1 MKNLHPLC
9 ALALCFFLAGNYQG
23 HAQSKDQTF
32 DARNLVGGRSYVFT
46 LRNGDDITAVLDSAD
61 LSYIHISDN
70 IYGPRRVL
78 LSAVRAAKEIEL
90 TAAGFYPNPDA
101 GRYFYGPTAILNQK
115 GDRYFYTNGALAAL
129 SYAPSKYVT
138 TSVGTVWLL
147 DLFGVLNVN
156 PSLKVGLEIS
166 PNLHV
171 ATGGTMIL
179 GYNAWWEE
187 GFAFALPFV
196 NATLGGTENNVTL
209 GLGLAGESFGSFQG
223 FEWAQTPTVT
233 MGFSRR
239 ISERYMIVSENYLI
253 SADGGQL
260 GIASG
265 FLRRLNARNAW
276 DYGFAAF
283 ITAEVGTIALPLAS
297 YALRF

>member
-1 MKNLHPLC
+1 MKKVTQLC

-23 HAQSKDQTF
+23 HAQSNDQTF
-32 DARNLVGGRSYVFT
+32 DARNLVGGRSYVFS

-61 LSYIHISDN
+61 LSYIYVSDN

-78 LSAVRAAKEIEL
+78 LTAVRSAKEIEL

-101 GRYFYGPTAILNQK
+101 GRYFYGPTAILNPK
-115 GDRYFYTNGALAAL
+115 GDRYFYTNGVLAAL

-156 PSLKVGLEIS
+156 PSLKVGLEVA

-171 ATGGTMIL
+171 ATGGTMIF
-179 GYNAWWEE
+179 GYNTWVGE

-196 NATLGGTENNVTL
+196 NATLGGTENNITL
-209 GLGLAGESFGSFQG
+209 GLGLAGSRLGTMQG

-253 SADGGQL
+253 SADGAQL
-260 GIASG
+260 GIVSG

-283 ITAEVGTIALPLAS
+283 IAEEGGFALPLAS

>member
-1 MKNLHPLC
+1 
-9 ALALCFFLAGNYQG
+9 
-23 HAQSKDQTF
+23 
-32 DARNLVGGRSYVFT
+32 
-46 LRNGDDITAVLDSAD
+46 
-61 LSYIHISDN
+61 
-70 IYGPRRVL
+70 
-78 LSAVRAAKEIEL
+78 VRAAKELKL
-90 TAAGFYPNPDA
+90 TSAGFYPNPDA

-115 GDRYFYTNGALAAL
+115 GDRYFYTNFALANL

-147 DLFGVLNVN
+147 DLIGVLNVN
-156 PSLKVGLEIS
+156 PSLKVGLEVS

-171 ATGGTMIL
+171 ATGGTMIF
-179 GYNAWWEE
+179 GYNPRVAE

-196 NATLGGTENNVTL
+196 NATLGGTENNITL
-209 GLGLAGESFGSFQG
+209 GLGLAGSQFGGSQG
-223 FEWAQTPTVT
+223 FDWARTPTFT
-233 MGFSRR
+233 MGLSRR

-253 SADGGQL
+253 SADGVQL
-260 GIASG
+260 GIVSG

-283 ITAEVGTIALPLAS
+283 ILGGGSFALPLAS

>member
-1 MKNLHPLC
+1 MKKVTQLC
-9 ALALCFFLAGNYQG
+9 ALALCFFFAGNYQG

-46 LRNGDDITAVLDSAD
+46 LRNGDNITAVLDSAD

-78 LSAVRAAKEIEL
+78 LAAVRAAKETKL

-115 GDRYFYTNGALAAL
+115 GDRYFYTNFALANL

-138 TSVGTVWLL
+138 TSLGTVWLL

-209 GLGLAGESFGSFQG
+209 GLGLAGSSFGSFQG

-253 SADGGQL
+253 SNDFGQL
-260 GIASG
+260 GIVSG
-265 FLRRLNARNAW
+265 FLRRLNPRNAW

-283 ITAEVGTIALPLAS
+283 IYEGGGFAALPLAS

>member
-1 MKNLHPLC
+1 MKNLSTLC
-9 ALALCFFLAGNYQG
+9 ALALCIFLAGNYQG

-32 DARNLVGGRSYVFT
+32 DARNLVGGRTYVFT

-78 LSAVRAAKEIEL
+78 LAAVRAAKEITL
-90 TAAGFYPNPDA
+90 TSAGFYPNPDA

-115 GDRYFYTNGALAAL
+115 GDRYFYTNAALANL

-138 TSVGTVWLL
+138 TSVGTVWFLN
-147 DLFGVLNVN
+147 LFGVLNVN
-156 PSLKVGLEIS
+156 PSIKVGLEVA

-171 ATGGTMIL
+171 ATGGTMIF
-179 GYNAWWEE
+179 GYNAWFAE

-196 NATLGGTENNVTL
+196 NATLGGTENNITL
-209 GLGLAGESFGSFQG
+209 GLGLAGSQFGSFQG

-253 SADGGQL
+253 SADGSQL
-260 GIASG
+260 GIVSG

-276 DYGFAAF
+276 DYGFGAF
-283 ITAEVGTIALPLAS
+283 IFNGVPFALPLAS

>member
-1 MKNLHPLC
+1 MKNLSTLC
-9 ALALCFFLAGNYQG
+9 ALALCIFLAGSYQG

-32 DARNLVGGRSYVFT
+32 DARNLVGGRTYVFT

-78 LSAVRAAKEIEL
+78 LAAVRAAKEITL
-90 TAAGFYPNPDA
+90 TSAGFYPNPDA
-101 GRYFYGPTAILNQK
+101 GRYFYAPTAILNQK
-115 GDRYFYTNGALAAL
+115 GDRYFYANIALANL

-138 TSVGTVWLL
+138 TSVGTVWFL
-147 DLFGVLNVN
+147 DLIGVLNVN
-156 PSLKVGLEIS
+156 PSLKVGLEVS

-171 ATGGTMIL
+171 ATGGTMIF
-179 GYNAWWEE
+179 GYWFEE
-187 GFAFALPFV
+187 VYAFALPFV
-196 NATLGGTENNVTL
+196 NATLGGTENNITL
-209 GLGLAGESFGSFQG
+209 GLGLAGSQFGSFQG

-239 ISERYMIVSENYLI
+239 ISERRMIVSENYLI

-260 GIASG
+260 GIVSG

-276 DYGFAAF
+276 DYGFAALIF
-283 ITAEVGTIALPLAS
+283 DGGSLAFPLAS

>member
-1 MKNLHPLC
+1 MKTINALC
-9 ALALCFFLAGNYQG
+9 ALALSFFLAGSYQG

-32 DARNLVGGRSYVFT
+32 DARNLVGGRTYVFT

-61 LSYIHISDN
+61 LSYIHVSDN

-78 LSAVRAAKEIEL
+78 LAAVRAAKEITL
-90 TAAGFYPNPDA
+90 TSAGFYPNPDA

-115 GDRYFYTNGALAAL
+115 GDRYFYTNFALANL

-156 PSLKVGLEIS
+156 PSLKVGLEVA

-171 ATGGTMIL
+171 ATGGTMIF
-179 GYNAWWEE
+179 GYNAWVAE

-196 NATLGGTENNVTL
+196 NATLGGTENNITL
-209 GLGLAGESFGSFQG
+209 GMGLAGSRLGGSQG
-223 FEWAQTPTVT
+223 FTWAETPTLT

-253 SADGGQL
+253 SADGSQL
-260 GIASG
+260 GIVSG

-276 DYGFAAF
+276 DYGFGAF
-283 ITAEVGTIALPLAS
+283 IFDGGTFALPLAS

>member
-1 MKNLHPLC
+1 MKTINALC
-9 ALALCFFLAGNYQG
+9 ALALSFFLAGSYQG

-32 DARNLVGGRSYVFT
+32 DARNLVGGRTYVFT
-46 LRNGDDITAVLDSAD
+46 LRNGDDITAILDSAD

-78 LSAVRAAKEIEL
+78 LAAVRAAKEITL
-90 TAAGFYPNPDA
+90 TSAGFYPNPDA

-115 GDRYFYTNGALAAL
+115 GDRYFYTNFALANL

-138 TSVGTVWLL
+138 TSVGTVWFLNV
-147 DLFGVLNVN
+147 FGVLNVN
-156 PSLKVGLEIS
+156 PSLKVGLEVA

-171 ATGGTMIL
+171 ATGGTMIF
-179 GYNAWWEE
+179 AE
-187 GFAFALPFV
+187 GFAFALPFI
-196 NATLGGTENNVTL
+196 NATLGGTENNITL
-209 GLGLAGESFGSFQG
+209 GMGLAGSRLGGSQG
-223 FEWAQTPTVT
+223 FIWAETPTFT

-253 SADGGQL
+253 SAYDSQL
-260 GIASG
+260 DIVSG
-265 FLRRLNARNAW
+265 FLRRLNPRNAW
-276 DYGFAAF
+276 DYGFGVF
-283 ITAEVGTIALPLAS
+283 SLEGTPFPIWLPLAS

>member
-1 MKNLHPLC
+1 MKNLHALC

-32 DARNLVGGRSYVFT
+32 DAKNLVGGRSYVFT

-78 LSAVRAAKEIEL
+78 LAAVRAAKEIKL
-90 TAAGFYPNPDA
+90 TTAGFYPNPDA

-115 GDRYFYTNGALAAL
+115 GDRYFYTNFALANL

-156 PSLKVGLEIS
+156 PSLKVGLEVA

-171 ATGGTMIL
+171 ATGGTMIF
-179 GYNAWWEE
+179 GYNAWLD
-187 GFAFALPFV
+187 GRFAFALPFV
-196 NATLGGTENNVTL
+196 NATLGGTENNITL
-209 GLGLAGESFGSFQG
+209 GMGLAGSAAPGSDQG

-253 SADGGQL
+253 SADGSQL

-283 ITAEVGTIALPLAS
+283 IFEGGSFALPLAS

>member
-1 MKNLHPLC
+1 MKKVTQLC

-32 DARNLVGGRSYVFT
+32 DARNLVGGRSYVFS

-61 LSYIHISDN
+61 LSYIYVSDN

-78 LSAVRAAKEIEL
+78 LTAVRSAKEIEL

-156 PSLKVGLEIS
+156 PSLKVGLEVA

-171 ATGGTMIL
+171 ATGGTMIF
-179 GYNAWWEE
+179 GYNAWVEE
-187 GFAFALPFV
+187 GFVFALPFV
-196 NATLGGTENNVTL
+196 NATLGGTENNFTL
-209 GLGLAGESFGSFQG
+209 GLGLAGSRLGTMQG

-233 MGFSRR
+233 MGFSQR

-253 SADGGQL
+253 SADGSQL
-260 GIASG
+260 GIVSG

-283 ITAEVGTIALPLAS
+283 IAEGGGFAIPVAS

>member
-1 MKNLHPLC
+1 MKKVTQLC

-23 HAQSKDQTF
+23 HAQSNDQTF
-32 DARNLVGGRSYVFT
+32 DARNLVGGRSYVFS

-61 LSYIHISDN
+61 LSYIYVSDN

-78 LSAVRAAKEIEL
+78 LTAVRSAKEIEL

-156 PSLKVGLEIS
+156 PSLKVGLEVA

-171 ATGGTMIL
+171 ATGGTMIF
-179 GYNAWWEE
+179 GYNTWAGE

-196 NATLGGTENNVTL
+196 NATLGGTENNITL
-209 GLGLAGESFGSFQG
+209 GLGLAGSRLGTMQG

-253 SADGGQL
+253 SADGAQL
-260 GIASG
+260 GIVSG

-283 ITAEVGTIALPLAS
+283 IAEGGGFALPVAS

>member
-1 MKNLHPLC
+1 MKNLNILC

-32 DARNLVGGRSYVFT
+32 DARNLVGGRSYVFM
-46 LRNGDDITAVLDSAD
+46 LRNGDDITGFLDSAD

-78 LSAVRAAKEIEL
+78 LTAVRSAKEIEL

-115 GDRYFYTNGALAAL
+115 GDRYFYANFALANL

-147 DLFGVLNVN
+147 DLFGLPNVN

-171 ATGGTMIL
+171 ATGGTMIF
-179 GYNAWWEE
+179 GYTWGE

-196 NATLGGTENNVTL
+196 NATLGGTENNITL
-209 GLGLAGESFGSFQG
+209 GMGLAGSRLGTMQG

-253 SADGGQL
+253 SADGAQL

-276 DYGFAAF
+276 DYGFAAIIF
-283 ITAEVGTIALPLAS
+283 ERIPFAFPLAS

>member
-1 MKNLHPLC
+1 M
-9 ALALCFFLAGNYQG
+9 
-23 HAQSKDQTF
+23 
-32 DARNLVGGRSYVFT
+32 
-46 LRNGDDITAVLDSAD
+46 DSAD

-171 ATGGTMIL
+171 ATGGTMIF
-179 GYNAWWEE
+179 GYNAWLEE

-209 GLGLAGESFGSFQG
+209 GLGLAGSRLGSFQG

-283 ITAEVGTIALPLAS
+283 IFDGGSFALPLAS

>member
-1 MKNLHPLC
+1 MKKVTQLC
-9 ALALCFFLAGNYQG
+9 ALALCFFLAGTYQG

-32 DARNLVGGRSYVFT
+32 DARNLVGGRSYVFS

-78 LSAVRAAKEIEL
+78 LTAIRSAKEIEL

-156 PSLKVGLEIS
+156 PSLKVGLEVA

-171 ATGGTMIL
+171 ATGGTMIF
-179 GYNAWWEE
+179 GYNTWAEE

-196 NATLGGTENNVTL
+196 NATLGGTENNITL
-209 GLGLAGESFGSFQG
+209 GLGLAGSRLGTMQG

-253 SADGGQL
+253 SADGSQL
-260 GIASG
+260 GIVSG

-283 ITAEVGTIALPLAS
+283 IAEGGGFALPVAS

>member
-1 MKNLHPLC
+1 MKNLSTL
-9 ALALCFFLAGNYQG
+9 LALCIFLAGNYQG

-32 DARNLVGGRSYVFT
+32 DARNLIGGRTYVFT

-78 LSAVRAAKEIEL
+78 LAAVRAAKETKL

-115 GDRYFYTNGALAAL
+115 GDRYFYTNFALANL

-138 TSVGTVWLL
+138 TSLGTVWFLNV
-147 DLFGVLNVN
+147 FGVLNVN
-156 PSLKVGLEIS
+156 PSLKVGLEVA

-171 ATGGTMIL
+171 ATGGTMIF
-179 GYNAWWEE
+179 AE
-187 GFAFALPFV
+187 GFAFALPFI
-196 NATLGGTENNVTL
+196 NATLGGTENNITL
-209 GLGLAGESFGSFQG
+209 GMGLAGSRLGGSQG
-223 FEWAQTPTVT
+223 FIWAETPTFT

-253 SADGGQL
+253 STEGGQL
-260 GIASG
+260 GIVSG
-265 FLRRLNARNAW
+265 FLRRLNPRNAW
-276 DYGFAAF
+276 DYGFGVF
-283 ITAEVGTIALPLAS
+283 SLEGIPFPIWLPLAS

>member
-1 MKNLHPLC
+1 MKNLSTVC
-9 ALALCFFLAGNYQG
+9 ALALCIFLAGNYQG

-32 DARNLVGGRSYVFT
+32 DARNLVGGRTYVFT
-46 LRNGDDITAVLDSAD
+46 LTNGDDITAVLDSAD

-78 LSAVRAAKEIEL
+78 LAAVKAAKELKL
-90 TAAGFYPNPDA
+90 TSAGFYPNPDA

-115 GDRYFYTNGALAAL
+115 GDRYFYTNFALANL

-138 TSVGTVWLL
+138 TSVGTVWFLN
-147 DLFGVLNVN
+147 LFGVLNVN
-156 PSLKVGLEIS
+156 PSIKVGLEVA

-171 ATGGTMIL
+171 ATGGTMIF
-179 GYNAWWEE
+179 GYNASFAE

-196 NATLGGTENNVTL
+196 NATLGGTENNITL
-209 GLGLAGESFGSFQG
+209 GLGLAGSQFGSFQG

-253 SADGGQL
+253 SADGSQL
-260 GIASG
+260 GIVSG

-276 DYGFAAF
+276 DYGFGAF
-283 ITAEVGTIALPLAS
+283 IFNGVPFALPLAS

>member
-1 MKNLHPLC
+1 MKNLSTL
-9 ALALCFFLAGNYQG
+9 LALCIFLAGNYQG

-32 DARNLVGGRSYVFT
+32 DARNLVGGRTYVFS

-78 LSAVRAAKEIEL
+78 LAAVRAAKEITL
-90 TAAGFYPNPDA
+90 TSAGFYPNPDA

-115 GDRYFYTNGALAAL
+115 GDRYFYTNFALANL

-138 TSVGTVWLL
+138 TSVGTVWFLN
-147 DLFGVLNVN
+147 LFGVLNVN
-156 PSLKVGLEIS
+156 PSIKVGLEVA

-171 ATGGTMIL
+171 ATGGTMIF
-179 GYNAWWEE
+179 GYNAWVEE

-196 NATLGGTENNVTL
+196 NATLGGTENNITL
-209 GLGLAGESFGSFQG
+209 GMGLAGSRLGGSQG
-223 FEWAQTPTVT
+223 FIWAETPTFT

-253 SADGGQL
+253 STEGGQL
-260 GIASG
+260 GIVSG
-265 FLRRLNARNAW
+265 FLRRLNPRNAW
-276 DYGFAAF
+276 DYGFGVF
-283 ITAEVGTIALPLAS
+283 SLEGIPFPIWLPLAS

>member
-1 MKNLHPLC
+1 MKNLSPLC
-9 ALALCFFLAGNYQG
+9 ALALCIFLAGNYQG

-32 DARNLVGGRSYVFT
+32 DARNLVGGRTYVFT

-78 LSAVRAAKEIEL
+78 LAAVRAAKEITL
-90 TAAGFYPNPDA
+90 TSAGFYPNPDA

-115 GDRYFYTNGALAAL
+115 GDRYFYTNFALANL

-138 TSVGTVWLL
+138 TSVGTVWFLN
-147 DLFGVLNVN
+147 LFGVLNVN
-156 PSLKVGLEIS
+156 PSIKVGLEVA

-171 ATGGTMIL
+171 ATGGTMIF
-179 GYNAWWEE
+179 GYNAWFEE

-196 NATLGGTENNVTL
+196 NATLGGTENNITL
-209 GLGLAGESFGSFQG
+209 GLGLAGSQFGGSQG
-223 FEWAQTPTVT
+223 FDWARTPTLT
-233 MGFSRR
+233 MGLSRR

-253 SADGGQL
+253 SVDGGQL
-260 GIASG
+260 GIVSG

-283 ITAEVGTIALPLAS
+283 IFDDGSFALPLAS

>member
-1 MKNLHPLC
+1 MKKVTQLC
-9 ALALCFFLAGNYQG
+9 ALALCFFLAGNYQV

-32 DARNLVGGRSYVFT
+32 DAQNLVGGRSYVFT

-61 LSYIHISDN
+61 LSYIYFSDN

-78 LSAVRAAKEIEL
+78 LTAVRSAKEIEL

-115 GDRYFYTNGALAAL
+115 GDRYFYTNSALAAL

-156 PSLKVGLEIS
+156 PSLKVGLEVA

-171 ATGGTMIL
+171 ATGGTMIF
-179 GYNAWWEE
+179 GNNAWAGE

-196 NATLGGTENNVTL
+196 NATLGGTENNITL
-209 GLGLAGESFGSFQG
+209 GLGLAGSRLGTMQG

-233 MGFSRR
+233 MGFSQR

-253 SADGGQL
+253 SADGSQL
-260 GIASG
+260 GIVSG

-283 ITAEVGTIALPLAS
+283 IFDGGTFALPVAS

>member
-1 MKNLHPLC
+1 MKNLSTLC
-9 ALALCFFLAGNYQG
+9 ALALCIFLAGSYQG

-32 DARNLVGGRSYVFT
+32 DARNLVGGRTYVFT

-78 LSAVRAAKEIEL
+78 LAAVRAAKEITL
-90 TAAGFYPNPDA
+90 TSAGFYPNPDA

-115 GDRYFYTNGALAAL
+115 GDRYFYANYALANL

-138 TSVGTVWLL
+138 TSVGTVWPLN
-147 DLFGVLNVN
+147 LFGILNVN
-156 PSLKVGLEIS
+156 PSIKVGLEVA

-171 ATGGTMIL
+171 ATGGTMIF
-179 GYNAWWEE
+179 GYNALFEE
-187 GFAFALPFV
+187 GFAYALPFV
-196 NATLGGTENNVTL
+196 NATLGGTENNITL
-209 GLGLAGESFGSFQG
+209 GLGLAGIGGSWG
-223 FEWAQTPTVT
+223 FVWAQTPTVT
-233 MGFSRR
+233 MGFSQR

-260 GIASG
+260 GIVSG

-276 DYGFAAF
+276 DSGFAVVIF
-283 ITAEVGTIALPLAS
+283 DGVSFALPLAS

>member
-1 MKNLHPLC
+1 MKNLSTLC
-9 ALALCFFLAGNYQG
+9 ALALCIFLAGNYQG

-32 DARNLVGGRSYVFT
+32 DARNLVGGRTYVFT

-78 LSAVRAAKEIEL
+78 LAAVRAAKEITL
-90 TAAGFYPNPDA
+90 TSAGFFPNPDA

-115 GDRYFYTNGALAAL
+115 GDRYFYTNAALANL

-138 TSVGTVWLL
+138 TSVGTVWFLN
-147 DLFGVLNVN
+147 LFGVLNVN
-156 PSLKVGLEIS
+156 PSIKVGLEVA

-171 ATGGTMIL
+171 ATGGTMIF
-179 GYNAWWEE
+179 GYNASFAE

-196 NATLGGTENNVTL
+196 NATLGGTENNITL
-209 GLGLAGESFGSFQG
+209 GLGLAGSQFGSFQG

-253 SADGGQL
+253 SADDSQL
-260 GIASG
+260 GIVSG

-276 DYGFAAF
+276 DYGFGAF
-283 ITAEVGTIALPLAS
+283 IFNGVPFALPLAS

>member
-1 MKNLHPLC
+1 
-9 ALALCFFLAGNYQG
+9 
-23 HAQSKDQTF
+23 
-32 DARNLVGGRSYVFT
+32 
-46 LRNGDDITAVLDSAD
+46 LDSAD

-78 LSAVRAAKEIEL
+78 LAAVRAAKEITL
-90 TAAGFYPNPDA
+90 TSAGFFPNPDA

-115 GDRYFYTNGALAAL
+115 GDRYFYTNAALANL

-138 TSVGTVWLL
+138 TSVGTVWFLN
-147 DLFGVLNVN
+147 LFGVLNVN
-156 PSLKVGLEIS
+156 PSIKVGLEVA

-171 ATGGTMIL
+171 ATGGTMIF
-179 GYNAWWEE
+179 GYNAWFAE

-196 NATLGGTENNVTL
+196 NATLGGTENNITL
-209 GLGLAGESFGSFQG
+209 GLGLAGSQFGSFQG

-276 DYGFAAF
+276 DYGFGAF
-283 ITAEVGTIALPLAS
+283 IFEGGSFALPLAS

>member
-1 MKNLHPLC
+1 MKNLSTLC
-9 ALALCFFLAGNYQG
+9 ALALCIFLAGNYQG

-32 DARNLVGGRSYVFT
+32 DARNLIGGRTYVFT

-78 LSAVRAAKEIEL
+78 LAAVRAAKEITL
-90 TAAGFYPNPDA
+90 TSAGFFPNPDA

-115 GDRYFYTNGALAAL
+115 GDRYFYTNAALANL

-138 TSVGTVWLL
+138 TSVGTVWFLN
-147 DLFGVLNVN
+147 LFGVLNVN
-156 PSLKVGLEIS
+156 PSIKVGLEVA

-171 ATGGTMIL
+171 ATGGTMIF
-179 GYNAWWEE
+179 GYNASFAE

-196 NATLGGTENNVTL
+196 NATLGGTENNITL
-209 GLGLAGESFGSFQG
+209 GLGLAGSQFGSFQG

-253 SADGGQL
+253 SADGSQL
-260 GIASG
+260 GIVSG

-276 DYGFAAF
+276 DYGFGAF
-283 ITAEVGTIALPLAS
+283 IFNGVPFALPLAS

>member
-1 MKNLHPLC
+1 MKTINALC
-9 ALALCFFLAGNYQG
+9 ALALSFFLAGSYQG

-32 DARNLVGGRSYVFT
+32 DARNLIGGRTYVFT
-46 LRNGDDITAVLDSAD
+46 LRNGDDITAILDSAD

-78 LSAVRAAKEIEL
+78 LAAVRAAKEITL
-90 TAAGFYPNPDA
+90 TSAGFYPNPDA

-115 GDRYFYTNGALAAL
+115 GDRYFYTNFALANL

-138 TSVGTVWLL
+138 TSVGTVWFLNV
-147 DLFGVLNVN
+147 FGVLNVN
-156 PSLKVGLEIS
+156 PSLKVGLEVA

-171 ATGGTMIL
+171 ATGGTMIF
-179 GYNAWWEE
+179 AE
-187 GFAFALPFV
+187 GFAFALPFI
-196 NATLGGTENNVTL
+196 NATLGGTENNITL
-209 GLGLAGESFGSFQG
+209 GMGLAGSRLGGSQG
-223 FEWAQTPTVT
+223 FIWAETPTFT

-253 SADGGQL
+253 STEGGQL
-260 GIASG
+260 GIVSG
-265 FLRRLNARNAW
+265 FLRRLNPRNAW
-276 DYGFAAF
+276 DYGFGVF
-283 ITAEVGTIALPLAS
+283 SLEGTPFPIWLPLAS

>member
-1 MKNLHPLC
+1 MKNLSTLC
-9 ALALCFFLAGNYQG
+9 ALALCIFLAGNYQG

-32 DARNLVGGRSYVFT
+32 DARNLVGGRTYVFT

-78 LSAVRAAKEIEL
+78 LAAVKAAKELKL
-90 TAAGFYPNPDA
+90 TSAGFYPNPDA

-115 GDRYFYTNGALAAL
+115 GDRYFYTNFALANL

-138 TSVGTVWLL
+138 TSVGTVWFLN
-147 DLFGVLNVN
+147 LFGVLNVN
-156 PSLKVGLEIS
+156 PSIKVGLEVA

-171 ATGGTMIL
+171 ATGGTMIFGYSAWL
-179 GYNAWWEE
+179 GED
-187 GFAFALPFV
+187 FAFALPFV
-196 NATLGGTENNVTL
+196 NATLGGTENNITL
-209 GLGLAGESFGSFQG
+209 GMGLAGSRLGWLGST
-223 FEWAQTPTVT
+223 WAETPTLM

-253 SADGGQL
+253 SAYDSQL
-260 GIASG
+260 GIVSG

-283 ITAEVGTIALPLAS
+283 IFEGGSFALPLAS

>member
-1 MKNLHPLC
+1 MKNLSPLC
-9 ALALCFFLAGNYQG
+9 ALALCIFLAGNYQG

-32 DARNLVGGRSYVFT
+32 DARNLVGGRTYVFT

-78 LSAVRAAKEIEL
+78 LAAVRAAKELKL
-90 TAAGFYPNPDA
+90 TSAGFYPNPDA

-115 GDRYFYTNGALAAL
+115 GDRYFYTNFALANL

-156 PSLKVGLEIS
+156 PSLKVGLEVS

-171 ATGGTMIL
+171 ATGGTMIF
-179 GYNAWWEE
+179 GYNPWFEE

-196 NATLGGTENNVTL
+196 NATLGGTENNITL
-209 GLGLAGESFGSFQG
+209 GLGLAGSQFGGSQG
-223 FEWAQTPTVT
+223 FDWARKPTLM

-253 SADGGQL
+253 SADGSQL
-260 GIASG
+260 GIVSG

-276 DYGFAAF
+276 DYGFGAF
-283 ITAEVGTIALPLAS
+283 IFDGGTFALPLAS

>member
-1 MKNLHPLC
+1 MKKVSQLC

-32 DARNLVGGRSYVFT
+32 DARNLVGGRSYVFS

-61 LSYIHISDN
+61 LSYIYVSDN

-78 LSAVRAAKEIEL
+78 LTAVRSAKEIEL

-156 PSLKVGLEIS
+156 PSLKVGLEVA

-171 ATGGTMIL
+171 ATGGTMIF
-179 GYNAWWEE
+179 GYNAWVEE
-187 GFAFALPFV
+187 GFVFALPFV
-196 NATLGGTENNVTL
+196 NATLGGTENNITL
-209 GLGLAGESFGSFQG
+209 GLGLAGSRLGTMQG

-233 MGFSRR
+233 MGFSQR
-239 ISERYMIVSENYLI
+239 ISERYMVVSENYLI
-253 SADGGQL
+253 SADGSQL
-260 GIASG
+260 GIVSG

-283 ITAEVGTIALPLAS
+283 IAEGGGFAIPVAS

>member
-1 MKNLHPLC
+1 MKNLHALC

-32 DARNLVGGRSYVFT
+32 DARNLVGGRTYVFT

-78 LSAVRAAKEIEL
+78 LAAVRAAKEITL
-90 TAAGFYPNPDA
+90 TSAGFYPNPDA

-115 GDRYFYTNGALAAL
+115 GDRYFYTNAALANL

-138 TSVGTVWLL
+138 TSVGTVWFLN
-147 DLFGVLNVN
+147 LFGVLNVN
-156 PSLKVGLEIS
+156 PSIKVGLEVA

-171 ATGGTMIL
+171 ATGGTMIF
-179 GYNAWWEE
+179 GYNAWVEE

-196 NATLGGTENNVTL
+196 NATLGGTENNITL
-209 GLGLAGESFGSFQG
+209 GLGLAGSQFGSFQG

-260 GIASG
+260 GIVSG

-276 DYGFAAF
+276 DYGFGAF
-283 ITAEVGTIALPLAS
+283 IFDGGTFALPLAS

>member
-1 MKNLHPLC
+1 MKNIIALY
-9 ALALCFFLAGNYQG
+9 ALALCFFLAGTHQG
-23 HAQSKDQTF
+23 HAQSKGQTF
-32 DARNLVGGRSYVFT
+32 DARNLVGGRTYVFS
-46 LRNGDDITAVLDSAD
+46 LRNGDDLTAVLDSAD

-78 LSAVRAAKEIEL
+78 LAAVRSAKEIKL
-90 TAAGFYPNPDA
+90 TEAGFYPNPDA

-115 GDRYFYTNGALAAL
+115 GDRYFYTNFALANL

-156 PSLKVGLEIS
+156 PSLKVGLEVA

-171 ATGGTMIL
+171 ATGGTMIF
-179 GYNAWWEE
+179 GYNAWLDET
-187 GFAFALPFV
+187 FAFALPFV
-196 NATLGGTENNVTL
+196 NATLGNTENNVTL
-209 GLGLAGESFGSFQG
+209 GLGLAGNGLGSFQG

-239 ISERYMIVSENYLI
+239 IAERYMIVSENYLI
-253 SADGGQL
+253 SADGSQL

-265 FLRRLNARNAW
+265 FLRRLNAKNAW

-283 ITAEVGTIALPLAS
+283 IFDGGTFALPLAS

>member
-1 MKNLHPLC
+1 MKNLSTLC
-9 ALALCFFLAGNYQG
+9 ALALCIFLAGNYQG

-32 DARNLVGGRSYVFT
+32 DARNLVGGRTYVFT

-78 LSAVRAAKEIEL
+78 LAAVKAAKEITL
-90 TAAGFYPNPDA
+90 TSAGFYPNPDA

-115 GDRYFYTNGALAAL
+115 GDRYFYTNFALAGL

-138 TSVGTVWLL
+138 TSVGTVWFLN
-147 DLFGVLNVN
+147 LFGVLNVN
-156 PSLKVGLEIS
+156 PSIKVGLEVA

-171 ATGGTMIL
+171 ATGGTMIF
-179 GYNAWWEE
+179 GYTALFEE

-196 NATLGGTENNVTL
+196 NATLGGTENNITL
-209 GLGLAGESFGSFQG
+209 GMGLAGSQFGSFQG
-223 FEWAQTPTVT
+223 FEWAQTPTFT

-253 SADGGQL
+253 SADGSQL
-260 GIASG
+260 GIVSG
-265 FLRRLNARNAW
+265 FLRRLNPRNAW
-276 DYGFAAF
+276 DYGFGAF
-283 ITAEVGTIALPLAS
+283 IVNGITVALPLAS